1 MDTVKGEKKDLIL
14 IGMPG
19 CGKTAVGRRLA
30 YALGRPMLDLAAEI
44 ERRERRTIPEIF
56 AQEGESGFRRAETA
70 AFREALGQG
79 GILATGGGIVT
90 RPANRETARGGVVIF
105 IDRPLERILGDIDT
119 ETRPLL
125 ADGKERLHRLWAE
138 RYDMY
143 LAWADIRVVND
154 GSLAEAVEK
163 IKKEVERYE
172 NHGG

>member
-1 MDTVKGEKKDLIL
+1 M
-14 IGMPG
+14 
-19 CGKTAVGRRLA
+19 
-30 YALGRPMLDLAAEI
+30 
-44 ERRERRTIPEIF
+44 
-56 AQEGESGFRRAETA
+56 
-70 AFREALGQG
+70 
-79 GILATGGGIVT
+79 
-90 RPANRETARGGVVIF
+90 IF